1 MKTLQDLID
10 LIGGLPIWV
19 PVLLGIIVFIGIV
32 GQWALYEKCD
42 LPGYSCLVPVWNVI
56 VFLKIVG
63 RPTKHAWMVM
73 VPPVFMMLPFI
84 LWNFEI
90 LGLIPASII
99 ATVFFLPWAYFMTI
113 IYKEICQSF
122 GKFTTVSYVLIV
134 IFNGLYLFNLALS
147 QDEKYRG
154 PVYKEKN

>member
-1 MKTLQDLID
+1 MKMLQDLID
-10 LIGGLPIWV
+10 LIGELPIWV

-63 RPTKHAWMVM
+63 RPTRHAWMVM
-73 VPPVFMMLPFI
+73 LPPVFMILPFA
-84 LWNFEI
+84 LWNFEM
-90 LGLIPASII
+90 LGLIPASVI
-99 ATVFFLPWAYFMTI
+99 AAVFFLPWAYFMTI
-113 IYKEICQSF
+113 IYTEICQSF
-122 GKFTTVSYVLIV
+122 GKLSKVSYVLIV